1 MFFDLATRAHFKEQC
16 SNIAPLFRVPKTQTT
31 RRQQHVDLIDIVT
44 LYLVTLALT
53 IGIELTIVAVT
64 RQFAPRLRET
74 PTLST
79 CICINLL
86 THPLASLAYLGLS
99 FPFLPVELTVILAE
113 SIGYRYVG
121 GIPAK
126 WSISL
131 ALVTNIGS
139 MIVGFVT
146 F

>member
-1 MFFDLATRAHFKEQC
+1 M
-16 SNIAPLFRVPKTQTT
+16 
-31 RRQQHVDLIDIVT
+31 T

-53 IGIELTIVAVT
+53 IGIELAIVGVA
-64 RQFAPRLRET
+64 RQFAPKLRET

-79 CICINLL
+79 CVCINLL
-86 THPLASLAYLGLS
+86 THPLATLAHLGLS
-99 FPFLPVELTVILAE
+99 LPFLPIELAVIFAE

-131 ALVTNIGS
+131 ALLTNIAS
-139 MIVGFVT
+139 MTVGFLT

>member
-1 MFFDLATRAHFKEQC
+1 MTF
-16 SNIAPLFRVPKTQTT
+16 
-31 RRQQHVDLIDIVT
+31 
-44 LYLVTLALT
+44 YLVTIVLT
-53 IGIELTIVAVT
+53 IGIELAIVAVA
-64 RQFAPRLRET
+64 RQFVPKLRDR

-79 CICINLL
+79 CVCINLL
-86 THPLASLAYLGLS
+86 THPLATLAYLGLS
-99 FPFLPVELTVILAE
+99 LPILPVELAVIVAE

-131 ALVTNIGS
+131 ALLTNVAS
-139 MIVGFVT
+139 MIVGFLT